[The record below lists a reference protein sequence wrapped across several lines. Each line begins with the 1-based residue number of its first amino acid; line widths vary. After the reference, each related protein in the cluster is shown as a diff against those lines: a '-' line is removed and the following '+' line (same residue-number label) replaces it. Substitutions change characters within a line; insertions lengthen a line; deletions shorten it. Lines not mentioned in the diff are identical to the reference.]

1 MTNIIR
7 DYLFTATFVL
17 FIAGMATVNGYSQDI
32 KPSRQAAEAAW
43 NAGDFEKAYQHYNGL
58 LLMYSRD
65 PQYAYYAG
73 ACLVELNRDSN
84 RAVTLLNSAL
94 HSSQSVKNIPDEI
107 WLYYGR
113 ALRQEGNCAEAV
125 KAIEKYKKLAGK
137 KKALEMNAQRYID
150 ECAGSYTVDDSKVEE
165 KKRVVKNDENSNRKK
180 KGSANDPS
188 KDFFRLKASADKL
201 QSKSD
206 SLLRIAEQIRSKIE
220 TSPEDVKGLMK
231 SRVIELEE
239 QAGYYLSSADSI
251 RQAIGIETPSHNYIA
266 QKPLPG
272 ATQSDSNFVTEGTV
286 MAGSASAKA
295 SEPVVITKEY
305 DNELTKA
312 MHLQYLADSLN
323 RAANSLR
330 RESVAET
337 EDNKRLL
344 SVRATEMEAL
354 AVKYQ
359 SQADKILLTLQP
371 ENQESGVNVAAQTQ
385 TQTQTQ
391 TQAQA
396 QEPVAQV
403 KKVESVSEEKP
414 VEAKEEAT
422 KVIQPVT
429 EAEVVKPE
437 RRAVFTCFEIKDKP
451 AYTSEDPIPAERKIK
466 EGLIYH
472 IQLAALRN
480 PVSPSYFRNLY
491 PVFGLF
497 NATKGVTYYYT
508 GMFRTHDAAAQSL
521 PSVRKSGFSDAF
533 IVAYIDDAQV
543 SMEKAAAAEKQWS
556 GKPLFYEDAPVART
570 NTSDAGINAGT
581 LTFRAEVMRYTKP
594 VKPEVI
600 EKAELLAGKKKLDI
614 IKSNKGES
622 IILIGNF
629 ITFESASEYV
639 SLLKRNGY
647 ASAKVVAYV
656 GNSEM
661 PLEKAMELLNTTVNE

>member
-7 DYLFTATFVL
+7 DYLLTVSFVL
-17 FIAGMATVNGYSQDI
+17 LIAGIATVNGYSQDL

-43 NAGDFEKAYQHYNGL
+43 NAGDFEKAYQNYNGL

-113 ALRQEGNCAEAV
+113 ALKQDGNCAEAV

-137 KKALEMNAQRYID
+137 KKSLEMNAQRYID
-150 ECAGSYTVDDSKVEE
+150 ECAGNYTVDNLKADD
-165 KKRVVKNDENSNRKK
+165 KKADVKTEDNKNRKK
-180 KGSANDPS
+180 KGNQADNS
-188 KDFFRLKASADKL
+188 KDFKRLKASADIF

-206 SLLRIAEQIRSKIE
+206 SLLRIAEEIRSKIDS
-220 TSPEDVKGLMK
+220 SPDEVKGLMK

-251 RQAIGIETPSHNYIA
+251 RQAIGIEIPAHNFIA

-272 ATQSDSNFVTEGTV
+272 AGQTDSNFVSDETIRPEQTT
-286 MAGSASAKA
+286 AIK
-295 SEPVVITKEY
+295 SEPVVAPVKEPVEITKEY
-305 DNELTKA
+305 DNQLTKA
-312 MHLQYLADSLN
+312 MRLQYLADSLN
-323 RAANSLR
+323 RSANSLR
-330 RESVAET
+330 RQSVAET
-337 EDNKRLL
+337 EDNKRLF
-344 SVRATEMEAL
+344 STRATEMEAL

-359 SQADKILLTLQP
+359 SEADKILLALQP
-371 ENQESGVNVAAQTQ
+371 DAQKSVENKAEAVN
-385 TQTQTQ
+385 
-391 TQAQA
+391 
-396 QEPVAQV
+396 EPVAPV
-403 KKVESVSEEKP
+403 KITDNTVPEKVNDAQPNE
-414 VEAKEEAT
+414 T

-429 EAEVVKPE
+429 EVTTMPTDKK
-437 RRAVFTCFEIKDKP
+437 AVYTCFEIKSKP
-451 AYTSEDPIPAERKIK
+451 AYSDDNPVPVGRKIN

-480 PVSPSYFRNLY
+480 QVSPSYFRNLY

-497 NATKGVTYYYT
+497 NATKGVTYYYA
-508 GMFRTHDAAAQSL
+508 GMFRTHDAAAQNL
-521 PSVRKSGFSDAF
+521 PSVRKTGFSDAF
-533 IVAYIDDAQV
+533 IVAFIDDAQV
-543 SMEKAAAAEKQWS
+543 SMEKAAAAEKQWA
-556 GKPLFYEDAPVART
+556 GKPLYYEDAPAVKPETAT
-570 NTSDAGINAGT
+570 EINAGT

-594 VKPEVI
+594 VKPEVL
-600 EKAELLAGKKKLDI
+600 EKAELLAGTKKLDI
-614 IKSNKGES
+614 IKSGKGES
-622 IILIGNF
+622 ILLIGNF
-629 ITFESASEYV
+629 ITFESANEYV

-647 ASAKVVAYV
+647 AAARVVAYV

-661 PLEKAMELLNTTVNE
+661 PLEKAKELLNTTLNE